1 MTRHMTVFMTAP
13 NEEEGARIARA
24 LVEERLVA
32 CVNIIPKIR
41 SIYRWEGKV
50 WDEAEVMMIGKT
62 ESTLAPAV
70 VARVRELHSYE
81 VPEVICL
88 PVETGSGDYLD
99 WIAESVDIPTGAE
112 EEGEL

>member
-1 MTRHMTVFMTAP
+1 MIVLMTASD
-13 NEEEGARIARA
+13 EEEGGRIARA
-24 LVEERLVA
+24 LVEEKLCA

-41 SIYRWEGKV
+41 SVYRWQDKI
-50 WDEAEVMMIGKT
+50 WDEGETMMMAKT
-62 ESTLAPAV
+62 ESVLAPAIV
-70 VARVRELHSYE
+70 KRVRELHSYE

-99 WIAESVDIPTGAE
+99 WIEDSVDVPTEKE